1 MFDRRKSKVLGYE
14 IKWSV
19 WEIIISYELIECKVY
34 MVDEEEEEVMFE
46 MYIDVCQIWEGLGL
60 NREVRSVQEGNVEVL
75 ENFKQ
80 SNLMIIYIFGK
91 LLCKVCQ
98 DRVKN

>member
-34 MVDEEEEEVMFE
+34 MVDEEEEEVTFE
-46 MYIDVCQIWEGLGL
+46 MYIDGC
-60 NREVRSVQEGNVEVL
+60 
-75 ENFKQ
+75 
-80 SNLMIIYIFGK
+80 
-91 LLCKVCQ
+91 
-98 DRVKN
+98 